1 MSCGRN
7 VRFYRRFLWRNYNF
21 WGREVGEKTTIL
33 DSYLDE
39 NERGGIRGNQPKLVI
54 FGCTLNLSNFKK
66 KKNKENLEIFRKMIG

>member
-1 MSCGRN
+1 MLFKGAYVLWTKCP
-7 VRFYRRFLWRNYNF
+7 FLSTFFFVWRNYNF

-66 KKNKENLEIFRKMIG
+66 KK